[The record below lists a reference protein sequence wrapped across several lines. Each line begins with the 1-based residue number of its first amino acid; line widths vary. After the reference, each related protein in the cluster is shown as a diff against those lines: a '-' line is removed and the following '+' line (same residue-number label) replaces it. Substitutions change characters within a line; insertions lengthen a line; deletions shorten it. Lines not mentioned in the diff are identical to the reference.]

1 MLIKSYI
8 KQVASRK
15 EFDMIKITDQVR
27 EAVEESGVGNGM
39 VFVICLHTTTAIM
52 INESLP
58 CVEKDIELE
67 LERLVPRDYPYAHTH
82 MLPSYGTCSGNAPG
96 HLKSMLCGN
105 HCVLPVVDGKMA
117 GGHAQDIY
125 FVEFDGLKERN
136 YTIQIMGET
145 RGEETQAAGE
155 ACGEETQAAGESC
168 GEKEQAAGGACVEKE
183 DCK

>member
-1 MLIKSYI
+1 MLIKSYT
-8 KQVASRK
+8 KRVDSRK
-15 EFDMIKITDQVR
+15 EFDMIRITDQVR
-27 EAVEESGVGNGM
+27 DAVGESGIENGV
-39 VFVICLHTTTAIM
+39 VFVICLHTTTAVM

-58 CVEKDIELE
+58 CVEKDIELA

-105 HCVLPVVDGKMA
+105 HCVLPVADGKMA

-125 FVEFDGLKERN
+125 FVEFDGLKERS
-136 YTIQIMGET
+136 YTIQIMGEA
-145 RGEETQAAGE
+145 RE
-155 ACGEETQAAGESC
+155 
-168 GEKEQAAGGACVEKE
+168 EKE